1 MPSWA
6 GSTTATNGLLEAN
19 RILAPFRLP
28 LDAPAG
34 ARATFFLEM
43 RADEV
48 SRLAAIGSRP
58 ARDLQGF
65 ILVATAPCLRL
76 AAARMLGRSGSPSA
90 GA

>member
-1 MPSWA
+1 
-6 GSTTATNGLLEAN
+6 
-19 RILAPFRLP
+19 
-28 LDAPAG
+28 
-34 ARATFFLEM
+34 M

-48 SRLAAIGSRP
+48 SRLAAIGSLP

-65 ILVATAPCLRL
+65 ILVATAPLLQL